1 MARWSSWTATRF
13 IQEPLWYFYYMEE
26 RFIAV
31 WMMLSIVAEDL
42 WNELKKN
49 RTWGNRDLATDWRL
63 AAENRTERGPLLG
76 SSPYAG
82 VNGQDR
88 GQLRVGSSRCG
99 HPTYQHLLNT
109 TTSLKRAVLL
119 HTRRSRSSLAKY

>member
-1 MARWSSWTATRF
+1 VARWSSWTATRF

-49 RTWGNRDLATDWRL
+49 STWGNRDLATDWRL
-63 AAENRTERGPLLG
+63 AAENP
-76 SSPYAG
+76 
-82 VNGQDR
+82 D
-88 GQLRVGSSRCG
+88 
-99 HPTYQHLLNT
+99 
-109 TTSLKRAVLL
+109 
-119 HTRRSRSSLAKY
+119 